1 MATSTDPT
9 PTDTALLQAAR
20 MGDAAAAEAL
30 LIRHAPLITRFA
42 RSMCTRREDAEDVAQ
57 ESLITAAR
65 AFRDLRTDRVE
76 SWLFAVTRSFCG
88 KTRRRRKGQPAET
101 EQLEADVLATEDRG
115 PEQAL
120 ASRELGLVLDRA
132 VRSLDP
138 DKRAVLVLRDMEGLP
153 ASQVAAMLGLEVGAV
168 KSRLHRARAA
178 VRSQVGPD
186 VDQLES
192 GLVGCRAPDLPPE
205 SLVAQVRT
213 AVELARSAEPDSRP
227 RRR

>member
-1 MATSTDPT
+1 MSSPSDSPLPDTD
-9 PTDTALLQAAR
+9 LLRLAR
-20 MGDAAAAEAL
+20 QGDSAAAEAL

-42 RSMCTRREDAEDVAQ
+42 RAMCTRREDAEDVAQ

-65 AFRDLRTDRVE
+65 AFGDLRTDHVE

-101 EQLEADVLATEDRG
+101 EPLEAEALATPERG

-120 ASRELGLVLDRA
+120 AARELGLVLDRA
-132 VRSLDP
+132 VRSLEP

-153 ASQVAAMLGLEVGAV
+153 ASKVAAMLGLEVGAV
-168 KSRLHRARAA
+168 KSRLHRARVA
-178 VRSQVGPD
+178 VRNQVGPE

-192 GLVGCRAPDLPPE
+192 GLVGCRPRDLPPAD
-205 SLVAQVRT
+205 LVEQVRT
-213 AVELARSAEPDSRP
+213 AVRAAGGEG
-227 RRR
+227 RRRG